1 MGSAMSEESINEPQ
15 SPPSVYDHLA
25 MVIQQMAH
33 VSWQKL
39 GLQHDT
45 ITGKLEQN
53 LSEAKVAIDVVA
65 QLIPFLEPQLDP
77 EDRRQL
83 HSMLRDLRINFVQK
97 TSEGSTI

>member
-1 MGSAMSEESINEPQ
+1 MSEETSPETQ

-39 GLQHDT
+39 GLQPDAV
-45 ITGKLEQN
+45 TGKLEQN
-53 LSEAKVAIDVVA
+53 LTEAKVAIDVVA
-65 QLIPFLEPQLDP
+65 QLVPLLEPQLDA

-83 HSMLRDLRINFVQK
+83 HGMLRDLRINFVQR
-97 TSEGSTI
+97 TSGGAST